1 MGDSEDTTSQPDADE
16 LDFDDPEDDF
26 EDIVIEDDPDTT
38 SSEDAGYGAGDDQGE
53 ELTVEEEDEQ
63 TKDIIKRLRRQLK
76 ECVAQKQEY
85 LDGWQRAKADMV
97 NTKKEFAKERERM
110 KSRTIEE
117 VVAEILPV
125 LDSFQMAFANEEKWN
140 EVDPQWRSGV
150 EHIHSQLLGALKSYG
165 LEAIKPEEGDT
176 FDPQLHTSVDTVETD
191 DTAMDDTVATCEKTG
206 YRIDDRIIRSANVVV
221 NKVT

>member
-26 EDIVIEDDPDTT
+26 EDIVIED
-38 SSEDAGYGAGDDQGE
+38 
-53 ELTVEEEDEQ
+53 EDEQ
-63 TKDIIKRLRRQLK
+63 PHDTIKRLRGQLK

-85 LDGWQRAKADMV
+85 LDGWQRAKADVV

-110 KSRTIEE
+110 KSRAIEE
-117 VVAEILPV
+117 VIADMLPV

-140 EVDPQWRSGV
+140 EIDPQWRSGV
-150 EHIHSQLLGALKSYG
+150 EHIHSQLLGVLKSYG
-165 LEAIKPEEGDT
+165 LEAIKPEEGDA
-176 FDPQLHTSVDTVETD
+176 FDPQLHTSVDTVEAD
-191 DTAMDDTVATCEKTG
+191 DTAMDDTVAACEKTG